1 MIMIPNF
8 IVLEG
13 GDGSGTSTQLA
24 LIRRRFS
31 AIGGAKDGATGDA
44 PGGVTGGAKGAV
56 LPPLYTTCEPTD
68 GPVGALIREALGG
81 RLPLRGETLARLFAA
96 DRNEHLYGEGGI
108 IGRARQGELVI
119 SDRYVL
125 SSLVYQGI
133 ACGEEL
139 PRALNAAFPLPEAL
153 LYFDLDPAA
162 ALKRL
167 EERPSRDIYEYL
179 DFQTAVQ
186 GRYRALLPWYAD
198 QGVRVSTIDA
208 SKPQEEVAEA
218 VWRVLENLPIV
229 KGTHLRNGA

>member
-1 MIMIPNF
+1 MIIIRNF
-8 IVLEG
+8 IVFEG

-31 AIGGAKDGATGDA
+31 A
-44 PGGVTGGAKGAV
+44 TGGAFGGAESDASGAI
-56 LPPLYTTCEPTD
+56 LPLLYTTCEPTD
-68 GPVGALIREALGG
+68 GPIGALIREALGG
-81 RLPLRGETLARLFAA
+81 RLSLRGETLARLFAA

-108 IGRARQGELVI
+108 IGRARRGELVI

-153 LYFDLDPAA
+153 LYFDLEPEI

-167 EERPSRDIYEYL
+167 EERPARDIYEYP
-179 DFQTAVQ
+179 DFQTAVRE
-186 GRYRALLPWYAD
+186 RYRALLPRYAD
-198 QGVRVSTIDA
+198 QGVRISRIDA
-208 SKPQEEVAEA
+208 SKPREEVADA

-229 KGTHLRNGA
+229 KGVNLKNGA